1 MKKSQKMY
9 LITEEDLFRLEKDSL
24 ILCALESG
32 GVDNWAW
39 YCESIYDFAKDACNL
54 REEDGEWSMKAI
66 ERTAKEN
73 IKKLYKEAKEDVNE
87 KSVNNNSFTNNI
99 FL

>member
-1 MKKSQKMY
+1 MKKNQKTY

-24 ILCALESG
+24 ILCALEGG

-39 YCESIYDFAKDACNL
+39 YSESIYDFAKDACNL
-54 REEDGEWSMKAI
+54 REEDGEWSMEAI

-87 KSVNNNSFTNNI
+87 KSINNNSFTNNI